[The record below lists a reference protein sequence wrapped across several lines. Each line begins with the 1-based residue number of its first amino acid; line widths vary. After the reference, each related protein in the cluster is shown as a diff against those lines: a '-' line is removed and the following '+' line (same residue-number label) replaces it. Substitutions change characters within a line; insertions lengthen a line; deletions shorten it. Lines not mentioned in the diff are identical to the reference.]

1 MPLKI
6 GSNPAEVAKTVIFLL
21 SIPSITGQIITLDGG
36 QHLGWGQVN
45 NSLKIKD

>member
-6 GSNPAEVAKTVIFLL
+6 GSNPKEIAKTVVYLL

-36 QHLGWGQVN
+36 QHLGWGQVSN
-45 NSLKIKD
+45 TFKVKD